1 MTVYGVLLGP
11 PGVGKGTQAKMIA
24 EGFNLAH
31 ISTGDILRDAVNKG
45 TPLGLKVADIMKSGG
60 LVSDEIINSLM
71 EEYIKG
77 LPDGFLLDGYPRTLG
92 QATFLDNFLKDI
104 GKGLNIALAIDVQD
118 DEIIRRLTGRRYCPK
133 CGRGYHI
140 IYDPPREDGVC
151 DNDGEKLVQRE
162 DDKPETI
169 RERLRV
175 YRERTAPLIDY
186 YKNRGLLEV
195 VDGSGSIEEV
205 HRLVLQVLKRRCLV
219 GKV

>member
-24 EGFNLAH
+24 ERFNLAH

-219 GKV
+219 GKA

>member
-1 MTVYGVLLGP
+1 MTIYGVLLGP

-24 EGFNLAH
+24 ERFDLAH
-31 ISTGDILRDAVNKG
+31 ISTGDILRDAVNKR

-140 IYDPPREDGVC
+140 IYDPPKEDGVC

-205 HRLVLQVLKRRCLV
+205 HRLVLQVLERRGLV
-219 GKV
+219 DKA

>member
-1 MTVYGVLLGP
+1 MAIYGVLLGP
-11 PGVGKGTQAKMIA
+11 PGVGKGTQAKLIA
-24 EGFNLAH
+24 EKFNLKH
-31 ISTGDILRDAVNKG
+31 ISTGDILRDAVNRK
-45 TPLGLKVADIMKSGG
+45 TPLGLQVADIMKSGG
-60 LVSDEIINSLM
+60 LVSDDIINSLM

-77 LPDGFLLDGYPRTLG
+77 LSDGFLLDGYPRTLG
-92 QATFLDNFLKDI
+92 QANFLDNFLKDI
-104 GKGLNIALAIDVQD
+104 RKGLNLVLAIDVQD
-118 DEIIRRLTGRRYCPK
+118 EEIIRRLAGRRYCPK

-140 IYDPPREDGVC
+140 IYDPPKEDEIC

-186 YKNRGLLEV
+186 YRNKGLLEV

-205 HRLVLQVLKRRCLV
+205 HKLVLDVLERKGLV
-219 GKV
+219 DKA